1 MRAQHDATRCNRMS
15 IETSSVFAQR
25 NRLAGQWTILIH
37 MHETQALQNL
47 LYKSASF
54 PQTRKT
60 SLHPHAV
67 PWLLSLEGTTL
78 QPKVWQL
85 PPRSS
90 SEGIHGIHI
99 QLFHLPVFWCFV
111 ISWQRQLKNQ
121 WNQLDVLPWAVQVSL
136 SLSLI
141 VTDMM
146 LAAFPVFLRAGK
158 EQELQQHL
166 HGKLWKVAMHQETHT
181 IVILS
186 CIPSSGT
193 FCRLNSQIVRHF
205 GEVVVLCVVQNF
217 ASITWRLGSGTLEH
231 WIILCNLEFI
241 WIHCNSAVM
250 RSGTLLHRSLLLR
263 QFPIIDIK
271 AASMLQAKPA
281 RLSAYYIQDHSSTL
295 AGCSQYFSMFPNSD
309 SLSLSLSLA
318 LPGISAVSS
327 HRGKSRTS
335 SMGLTETVLWHW
347 ERMNAMQNL

>member
-47 LYKSASF
+47 LRKKRQLSSNPKNIIASACSTMT
-54 PQTRKT
+54 PISRRDNIATGLAAATKELEWR
-60 SLHPHAV
+60 HPWNPHPA
-67 PWLLSLEGTTL
+67 
-78 QPKVWQL
+78 L
-85 PPRSS
+85 PPPSFLVLRHFLATSVEES
-90 SEGIHGIHI
+90 MESI
-99 QLFHLPVFWCFV
+99 
-111 ISWQRQLKNQ
+111 
-121 WNQLDVLPWAVQVSL
+121 VLPWAVQVSL

-166 HGKLWKVAMHQETHT
+166 HGKLWKVAMHQETHN

-309 SLSLSLSLA
+309 SLSRSLA

-327 HRGKSRTS
+327 HRGRSRTS

>member
-1 MRAQHDATRCNRMS
+1 M
-15 IETSSVFAQR
+15 
-25 NRLAGQWTILIH
+25 
-37 MHETQALQNL
+37 QNL
-47 LYKSASF
+47 LYKSSSF
-54 PQTRKT
+54 PQTPKHHCIRMQY
-60 SLHPHAV
+60 SV

-90 SEGIHGIHI
+90 SEAIHGIHI

-111 ISWQRQLKNQ
+111 VISWQRQLKNQ
-121 WNQLDVLPWAVQVSL
+121 WNQLEFQLDVLPWAVQVSL
-136 SLSLI
+136 SLSLLLI

-166 HGKLWKVAMHQETHT
+166 HGKLWQVAMHQETHT

-186 CIPSSGT
+186 CTPSSGT

-217 ASITWRLGSGTLEH
+217 ASITCRLG
-231 WIILCNLEFI
+231 
-241 WIHCNSAVM
+241 
-250 RSGTLLHRSLLLR
+250 SGTLLHRSLLLH

-271 AASMLQAKPA
+271 AASMLQAKRA
-281 RLSAYYIQDHSSTL
+281 RLSAYYIQDHGSTL

-309 SLSLSLSLA
+309 SLSLWGCLEFQQCPHTGEGAEHPAWGWL
-318 LPGISAVSS
+318 
-327 HRGKSRTS
+327 RQF
-335 SMGLTETVLWHW
+335 LWHW
-347 ERMNAMQNL
+347 ECMNAMQNLYIAI